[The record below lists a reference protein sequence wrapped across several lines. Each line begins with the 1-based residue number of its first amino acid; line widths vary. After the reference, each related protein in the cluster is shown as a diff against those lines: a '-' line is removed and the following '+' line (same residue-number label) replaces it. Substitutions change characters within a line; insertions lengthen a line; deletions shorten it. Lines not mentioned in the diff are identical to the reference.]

1 MEVWHPRA
9 ERVIPTAVSFGT
21 MITGVP
27 WREVLHLTTSR
38 NYSPT
43 RANFYGAQNWPHATA
58 AKISG
63 VPRLFQHGP
72 IDRSARAMQND
83 AGGVETN
90 RCRAVQLEIAWGA
103 YDPELI
109 PDDLMNVVADWCGWV
124 ADQTGCRRDL
134 PLAFVGSEGYGEAA
148 SQRLGNDAWLAFD
161 AICGHQHV
169 PENDHWDPG
178 HFPADRLAAR
188 LTPPLNLPPV
198 TWGPDYPEDNVRQ
211 LLIQVPVT
219 DDDNNGTGRGYID
232 LRQGVQGLTETILAN
247 RVVGLTFGGGDP
259 QAVPV
264 GWKPSALAPPEL
276 VNVGG
281 VARVLVPAH
290 SVRSGAVAVYVGVAG

>member
-9 ERVIPTAVSFGT
+9 ERVVPTAVTFGT

-43 RANFYGAQNWPHATA
+43 RASYYGAQNWPHATA
-58 AKISG
+58 AKIAG

-90 RCRAVQLEIAWGA
+90 RCRAVQLEVAWGA
-103 YDPELI
+103 YDAALI
-109 PDDLMNVVADWCGWV
+109 PDDLMDTVADWCAWV
-124 ADQTGCRRDL
+124 ADQTGCRRAL
-134 PLAFVGSEGYGEAA
+134 PLPFVGSEGYGEDAA
-148 SQRLGNDAWLAFD
+148 QRMSDGEWLAFD
-161 AICGHQHV
+161 AICAHQHV
-169 PENDHWDPG
+169 PENDHWDGP
-178 HFPADRLAAR
+178 FDAARLAQR
-188 LTPPLNLPPV
+188 LTPPMNLPPV
-198 TWGPDYPEDNVRQ
+198 TWGPDYPEDSVRQ

-232 LRQGVQGLTETILAN
+232 LRKGVQGLTETIQAS

-259 QAVPV
+259 QSAPV

-281 VARVLVPAH
+281 VARVLVSAH
-290 SVRSGAVAVYVGVAG
+290 SVRTGAVAVYVGVAG